1 MSRTLYFNKLL
12 ILTWSKPYYHLK
24 QLYPTVENLLIIG
37 NWSYSQTMPSQA
49 RRESTKIA
57 WRAAF
62 PHIEELDVE
71 DEALE
76 EKIDNILFSSNK
88 DWLML
93 STGEFIVEKQIAK
106 RLGLPLYNGA
116 HVLLESMEEVY

>member
-1 MSRTLYFNKLL
+1 MARTLYFNKLL
-12 ILTWSKPYYHLK
+12 ILTWSQPYYHLK

-49 RRESTKIA
+49 KRESTKA
-57 WRAAF
+57 GWRAAF

-71 DEALE
+71 DGELE
-76 EKIDNILFSSNK
+76 EKVEKILFGSTK

-93 STGEFIVEKQIAK
+93 STGEFIVEKEIAT

-116 HVLLESMEEVY
+116 HVILESMEEVY